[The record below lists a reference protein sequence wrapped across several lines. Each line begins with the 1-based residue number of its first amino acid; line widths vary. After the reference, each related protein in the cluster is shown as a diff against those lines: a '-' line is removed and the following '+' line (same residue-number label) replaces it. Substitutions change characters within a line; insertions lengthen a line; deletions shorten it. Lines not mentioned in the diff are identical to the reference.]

1 MTIIGWFLI
10 VTLKWAFKHRKQ
22 FSKIKNWLIVE
33 IKCHLFKLSWRV
45 YAHLCI
51 GFIVFP
57 FRIFFLLLDVLHRH
71 LQQRF
76 FPLGAPMECMFPV
89 SCWHAVL
96 SGPKPLS
103 FTPFVLIHPC
113 IRNEKCVYTTNSIN
127 VAVVVRFFTTNNL
140 KLYFKLN
147 VSMVYWKTNEAHIKY
162 WCVFEQPDSI
172 YISPNSRKSSFST
185 DSYA

>member
-76 FPLGAPMECMFPV
+76 FLWGRQWNACFLFPAGTLCCLDQNLCLLLHLFSFILAYAMKNVFTLQTV
-89 SCWHAVL
+89 STSLLLFVFLRRTTWNCILNWTYQW
-96 SGPKPLS
+96 
-103 FTPFVLIHPC
+103 FTGKQMRP
-113 IRNEKCVYTTNSIN
+113 T
-127 VAVVVRFFTTNNL
+127 
-140 KLYFKLN
+140 
-147 VSMVYWKTNEAHIKY
+147 
-162 WCVFEQPDSI
+162 
-172 YISPNSRKSSFST
+172 
-185 DSYA
+185 